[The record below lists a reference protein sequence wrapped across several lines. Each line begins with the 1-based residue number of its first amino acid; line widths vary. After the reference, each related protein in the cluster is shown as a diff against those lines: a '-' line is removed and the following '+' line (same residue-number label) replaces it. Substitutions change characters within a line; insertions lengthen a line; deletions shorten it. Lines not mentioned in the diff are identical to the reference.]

1 MVVTV
6 LLLKQEEEEEEMTVP
21 IMELTVFSTL
31 TSSTDSSNCATHR
44 FVFGHFILV
53 FLGKRNHQVEENGNR
68 KGKRNQ
74 KTVQKD

>member
-6 LLLKQEEEEEEMTVP
+6 LLLKQEEEEEMTVP

-53 FLGKRNHQVEENGNR
+53 FKESEITR
-68 KGKRNQ
+68 
-74 KTVQKD
+74 

>member
-1 MVVTV
+1 VTV

-44 FVFGHFILV
+44 FVLGHFILV
-53 FLGKRNHQVEENGNR
+53 FKESEITR
-68 KGKRNQ
+68 
-74 KTVQKD
+74 